1 MSGLPSL
8 RDGSAEPPAI
18 RVRPRQV
25 FCPIE
30 AQHRDLHV
38 AQDAVS
44 GRFRYAGVTLDLGQ
58 PPDWQHGGL
67 AEDEEWHIEWSK
79 FYFGLDLAHA
89 FSVTDDRSYLD
100 AWQGLVASWI
110 DQRDPDCDP
119 PEVTARRV
127 QNWLYAWQGFDRV
140 PGYPGLDPQLEDRL
154 LTSLALQIDHVATNL
169 TPERN
174 HRTLELFAL
183 LVVSLGLPVLD
194 PGGVR
199 ASRAWADLQDNLLT
213 DVWSD
218 GVHRERSSH
227 YHLIALRSFVAARV
241 NITRFGGQ
249 IPPAYDERLRAAL
262 RFGMH
267 LHRPDGYVPALS
279 DSDSDSYL
287 DLLGLAADCLD
298 AADLRYVATRG
309 REGAPPSERCA
320 DFPVGG
326 YYVQRSGWGAQE
338 PLPDERFL
346 VFGCGPLGDGG
357 HGHYDA
363 LAVEAYG
370 HGHSLVV
377 DPGRYTYAEGS
388 PNWRHWFKGTAAHNT
403 LSVDDLDQQ
412 PYRRGKPK
420 GPLMSSRLLD
430 RQSVDGV
437 ELLRGE
443 VTSPAY
449 DAVHQRTVLFVAGE
463 YWLVFDTVRSAE
475 PHDYA
480 IRWHLADDPSP
491 DLASPSAGQARVT
504 TPAVFLDIVGP
515 TLVTTERG
523 WISTEY
529 GVKKAAPVVVAS
541 LAHETDVDVVT
552 LLAPRLDDRAPTL
565 RAADPTSGAVVVD
578 LPDGTADQISWRAPR
593 LEARLARRGDLSAL
607 RAPGVPS

>member
-1 MSGLPSL
+1 MSG
-8 RDGSAEPPAI
+8 SAGTSAV
-18 RVRPRQV
+18 RGVRPRQV

-38 AQDAVS
+38 ARDAIS
-44 GRFRYAGVTLDLGQ
+44 GRFRNAGVTLDLGQ

-67 AEDEEWHIEWSK
+67 ADDEEWHIEWSK

-89 FSVTDDRSYLD
+89 FSVTEDRSYLD

-110 DQRDPDCDP
+110 DQREPDCDP

-140 PGYPGLDPQLEDRL
+140 PGFTGLDPRLEDRL
-154 LTSLALQIDHVATNL
+154 LASLAVQVDHIATNL
-169 TPERN
+169 TSERN

-194 PGGVR
+194 PGGAR

-227 YHLIALRSFVAARV
+227 YHLIALRSFLAARV
-241 NITRFGGQ
+241 NITRFGGH

-279 DSDSDSYL
+279 DSDSESYL
-287 DLLGLAADCLD
+287 DLLELAADSFDD
-298 AADLRYVATRG
+298 AGLRYVATRG
-309 REGAPPSERCA
+309 REGTPPAERCA
-320 DFPVGG
+320 DFRVGG
-326 YYVQRSGWGAQE
+326 YYVQRSGWGARE

-363 LAVEAYG
+363 LSVEAYG
-370 HGHSLVV
+370 HGHPLVV

-403 LSVDDLDQQ
+403 LSVDGLDQQ

-437 ELLRGE
+437 DLVRGE
-443 VTSPAY
+443 ATSPVY
-449 DAVHQRTVLFVAGE
+449 DAVHRRTVAFVAGE
-463 YWLVFDTVRSAE
+463 YWLVFDSVRADG

-480 IRWHLADDPSP
+480 LRWHLAADPAP
-491 DLASPSAGQARVT
+491 EASWRAESHARVT
-504 TPAVFLDIVGP
+504 TPTVHLELAGP
-515 TLVTTERG
+515 AHVSVEEGWVSTL
-523 WISTEY
+523 Y
-529 GVKKAAPVVVAS
+529 GVRTAAPVVVAS
-541 LAHETDVDVVT
+541 VDQRTDVDLVT
-552 LLAPRLDDRAPTL
+552 LLAPRRDGRTPTL
-565 RAADPTSGAVVVD
+565 RSADPASGSVVVD
-578 LPDGTADQISWRAPR
+578 RADGTTDRIVWRAPH
-593 LEARLARRGDLSAL
+593 LEVHLGRSSGAGS
-607 RAPGVPS
+607 PS